1 MMLQA
6 CLNGSRSKSFN
17 VGVPV
22 SVEELARDARAV
34 IEAGADELHLHP
46 RDAGGLETLEA
57 VDVTAA
63 IRAVRNAAPDT
74 PIGLSTHWAIPPG
87 GAARRQ
93 KIGLWTTLPDYV
105 SVNLTEEDAPEV
117 ISLVLEKGIA
127 VEAGLWSVD
136 DARRFIASG
145 NAHRCLRVLIEVN
158 EQDESSGRDA
168 ARVIIEVLD
177 AAGVMLPRLLHGYE
191 KTKWPLFHHALALGL
206 DTRIGFEDG
215 EVLPSGERATD
226 NASLIRA
233 ARRIVQSSGK
243 RPT

>member
-17 VGVPV
+17 TGVPL

-46 RDAGGLETLEA
+46 RNADGLETLEA

-63 IRAVRNAAPDT
+63 LRAVRNAAPGT

-87 GAARRQ
+87 GVARRQ
-93 KIGLWTTLPDYV
+93 KIGAWTTLPDYV
-105 SVNLTEEDAPEV
+105 SVNLIEEDAPEV
-117 ISLVLEKGIA
+117 ISLVLEKGIG
-127 VEAGLWSVD
+127 VEAGLWSVE
-136 DARRFIASG
+136 DALRFVALE
-145 NAHRCLRVLIEVN
+145 NAHRCLRVLVEIN
-158 EQDESSGRDA
+158 EQDESSGRDV
-168 ARVIIEVLD
+168 ARAVIEVLD
-177 AAGVMLPRLLHGYE
+177 TAGVMLPRLLHGYE
-191 KTKWPLFHHALALGL
+191 KTKWPLFHCALALGL

-215 EVLPSGERATD
+215 EVLPTGERATD

-233 ARRIVQSSGK
+233 AHRVVQLSRR
-243 RPT
+243 RLA